1 MPKRNPFRNCL
12 DPRAVFRKIM
22 GEPKDI
28 PLTLDTIMNDN
39 RNCLCKP
46 ILSSSIKEYRK
57 EVFKRYRLKKP
68 KFKEPRKKYSSRVSI
83 ANKRMRVYGVFIPK
97 EDEDNLKELINHPEE
112 YNKYIEIIK
121 KRLKEKRLK
130 EKRLKEKRLKKKEK

>member
-12 DPRAVFRKIM
+12 DTKDVFRKIM

-28 PLTLDTIMNDN
+28 PLSLDIIMNDN

-57 EVFKRYRLKKP
+57 EVFERYRLKKP
-68 KFKEPRKKYSSRVSI
+68 KFKEPRKNI
-83 ANKRMRVYGVFIPK
+83 AVGFQLPIKRMRVSGVFIPK
-97 EDEDNLKELINHPEE
+97 EDEDNLKKLIDDP
-112 YNKYIEIIK
+112 KVV
-121 KRLKEKRLK
+121 
-130 EKRLKEKRLKKKEK
+130 